1 MISDWRWRLEVD
13 RIRIAIGLD
22 WIGLEWEGERQRKK
36 RIDENEEVAKM
47 TITAAASLGAAPR
60 RQKQTT
66 SLFVSLTIST
76 RFFSFSFLLSSSL
89 LFNSYA
95 VVISRLVFHSNWH
108 FQIQSS
114 FRAVSEQLS
123 QAISGTFRS
132 NSLSVPVQ
140 FHKGFEAASEQFQ
153 NSFRTVCP

>member
-1 MISDWRWRLEVD
+1 
-13 RIRIAIGLD
+13 
-22 WIGLEWEGERQRKK
+22 
-36 RIDENEEVAKM
+36 M
-47 TITAAASLGAAPR
+47 TITAAASLGSAPR

-114 FRAVSEQLS
+114 FRAVSEQFQSSCL
-123 QAISGTFRS
+123 R
-132 NSLSVPVQ
+132 
-140 FHKGFEAASEQFQ
+140 QFQ
-153 NSFRTVCP
+153 GHFGPIAFPFQCSFTRVSKQLQSSFRTVSEQFVRNFRAISVQQPFRSGAVSQGFSESRPKHQHQQQK